1 MAEECPIDCQIKSQ
15 IECPIEFPIKCQ
27 LCQIECP
34 IECPIKCQ
42 HICHNME
49 CQKRMPGW
57 MFYFGKMLGNVC
69 QMECRNVCQ
78 ITCHKKRFV
87 RSYDVRKYAMVGL
100 FFGRK
105 SFGVSWPHPPHLTEA
120 TAGSASTAH
129 PADAAHAPR
138 CTSRSGALSWN
149 LRSNGSWAPQT
160 PGRQLKVRKAWG
172 TNRISIPFVIG
183 HNSQHGV
190 QLARTFLMSSNHY
203 IYYNNIYIYV

>member
-1 MAEECPIDCQIKSQ
+1 
-15 IECPIEFPIKCQ
+15 
-27 LCQIECP
+27 
-34 IECPIKCQ
+34 
-42 HICHNME
+42 
-49 CQKRMPGW
+49 

-203 IYYNNIYIYV
+203 IYYNNIYMCNSPLTWFGGTTYETSICGLWSSCCEISSQCTVDLRWAPPQKVDLATKDKPFSMGI

>member
-27 LCQIECP
+27 LCHIECP

-49 CQKRMPGW
+49 CQNRMPGW

-78 ITCHKKRFV
+78 ITCHKKIWCQKICHGRVVFLKKII
-87 RSYDVRKYAMVGL
+87 RSLMAP
-100 FFGRK
+100 
-105 SFGVSWPHPPHLTEA
+105 SPPHLTEA

-138 CTSRSGALSWN
+138 CTSRSGAPSWN

-203 IYYNNIYIYV
+203 IYNNIYIYI